1 MTSGRYTP
9 FSHILSE
16 NETSLKK
23 CCEAC
28 QENEVSCPVK
38 ECKHWIDYEDDL
50 NCTLIAVEEH
60 GRLTL
65 RETADRLGIS
75 FVRVKQIEDK
85 ALKKL
90 HSDNLSMK
98 RYLFKDKD

>member
-1 MTSGRYTP
+1 MK
-9 FSHILSE
+9 E
-16 NETSLKK
+16 
-23 CCEAC
+23 CCEC
-28 QENEVSCPVK
+28 CLKHEVSCPV
-38 ECKHWIDYEDDL
+38 EDCNNWIDYGDDL
-50 NCTLIAVEEH
+50 NCVLITLNKH

-98 RYLFKDKD
+98 RYLFKDRD